1 MKNIFCFLI
10 CLAFCTAF
18 IAGCEASEESKQ
30 ALNESAR
37 NVSEIV
43 FDESDI
49 SAEEEVAVT
58 EIVVTGQALDTA
70 VDTFY
75 EDDYYE
81 YYFPTMPQHEYV
93 IVKYSDG
100 TEQNV
105 KEALE
110 EGRITVFDLDK
121 FDIECF
127 KAPKEYT
134 LLRENEPVVKIHITS
149 LSEGYD
155 YTFDED
161 AAQEIAEYLK
171 GLTLISDFTENPD
184 RYVGMTWVIEVEY
197 ESGECGTV
205 YHFGNMFI
213 RAGHGK
219 WYKMVQSEAVELDA
233 LIEKLK

>member
-18 IAGCEASEESKQ
+18 IAGCETSKESKQ
-30 ALNESAR
+30 AFNESTE

-43 FDESDI
+43 CDESDI
-49 SAEEEVAVT
+49 SAEEEVTVT
-58 EIVVTGQALDTA
+58 EIVVTGQAIDA
-70 VDTFY
+70 AIDVFY

-81 YYFPTMPQHEYV
+81 YCFGTLPQHEYV

-105 KEALE
+105 KTALE
-110 EGRITVFDLDK
+110 EGRITIFELNK
-121 FDIECF
+121 FDIEYF

-134 LLRENEPVVKIHITS
+134 LLWENEPVVKIHVTS
-149 LSEGYD
+149 LPEEYD
-155 YTFDED
+155 YSFDKD

-184 RYVGMTWVIEVEY
+184 EYAGMTWVIEVEY
-197 ESGECGTV
+197 ENGKSGAV

-213 RAGHGK
+213 RTDHGK
-219 WYKMVQSEAVELDA
+219 WYKMVQNEAAELDT